1 MSAPYWLVGVAGHID
16 HGKTTLTKALTG
28 IDTDRLKEEKE
39 RQISIEPGY
48 AHLTL
53 PSGKRIGFVDV
64 PGHERFIRQMV
75 AGVAGIDVALLVV
88 AADEGVMPQ
97 TREHLAILELLG
109 IRRGLIALT
118 KTDLVDADMLA
129 LAREDVAAAVAE
141 TFLADAPIVPV
152 SAATGAGLDALLAA
166 LDAVLD
172 APPNRPLHG
181 PARLPVD
188 RAFAR
193 KGFGTVVTGTLFQGT
208 VRPGDEL
215 VVLPQGRRV
224 RVRGIHVHGEP
235 QEAAVAGQRT
245 ALNLAGIEAAEVR
258 RGDVVAT
265 PGAFEPTERLDVF
278 LRLLPDAAPLKQ
290 RGPIR
295 LFVGTAD
302 VMGRVVF
309 FDRNAAQP
317 GDEVLCQL
325 VLDEPV
331 VTARGD
337 RFILRRPSPPLTL
350 GGGEV
355 LDPHAPKHRFGP
367 ATVALLERKRQGDPA
382 QQLVWL
388 LDEAGALPAREAA
401 SRLNLPLDMLQS
413 HAARLA
419 ADGQVHV
426 LAVSN
431 QRGDALLVSAAAWA
445 QWTARAQDELAR
457 YHRERPL
464 LAGMAKAALHSRVL
478 PDVDAKAWDALCAA
492 WEEEGWLR
500 KGGDLVALAS
510 FAPHVPERLKP
521 LVDGL
526 LAEWEQ
532 AGLHAPDWRALC
544 QAHHLAER
552 DAEDLR
558 TYLLASGQAQ
568 PLDDDRIVPS
578 AAVQDALRALWNA
591 TGKEGRFTIQEAR
604 DVLGLSR
611 KTLIPLLE
619 LADRLGYT
627 RREEAVRMWV
637 KEPG

>member
-1 MSAPYWLVGVAGHID
+1 MNAPYWLVGVAGHID

-53 PSGKRIGFVDV
+53 PSGKRVGFVDV

-75 AGVAGIDVALLVV
+75 AGVVGIDVALLVV

-109 IRRGLIALT
+109 IKRGLVALT
-118 KTDLVDADMLA
+118 KTDIVDADMLA
-129 LAREDVAAAVAE
+129 LAREDVAATVAG
-141 TFLADAPIVPV
+141 TFLAGAPIVPV
-152 SAATGAGLDALLAA
+152 SAVTGAGLDALVAA
-166 LDAVLD
+166 LDGVLD
-172 APPNRPLHG
+172 EPPDRPLHG

-208 VRPGDEL
+208 VRPGNEL
-215 VVLPQGRRV
+215 VVLPKGRRV

-245 ALNLAGIEAAEVR
+245 ALNLVGIEAAEVR

-265 PGAFEPTERLDVF
+265 PGAFTPTDRLDVA

-290 RGPIR
+290 RAPIR

-302 VMGRVVF
+302 VLGRIVF
-309 FDRNAAQP
+309 FDRNTAQP
-317 GDEVLCQL
+317 GDEALCQL

-331 VTARGD
+331 VAARGD

-367 ATVALLERKRQGDPA
+367 ATIALLEKKRQGDPA
-382 QQLVWL
+382 QQLLWL
-388 LDEAGALPAREAA
+388 LEEAGALPAQEVANRI
-401 SRLNLPLDMLQS
+401 NLPLDAVQD

-419 ADGQVHV
+419 ADGQVRL
-426 LAVSN
+426 LAASG
-431 QRGDALLVSAAAWA
+431 QESDPLLVSAAAWA
-445 QWTARAQDELAR
+445 QWRERAQDELAR

-478 PDVDAKAWDALCAA
+478 PNVDAKAWDALCAA

-500 KGGDLVALAS
+500 KDGELVALAS

-544 QAHHLAER
+544 RVHHLAER

-568 PLDDDRIVPS
+568 PLDNDRIVPS
-578 AAVQDALRALWNA
+578 AAVRDALRALWNT
-591 TGKEGRFTIQEAR
+591 TGQQGRFTIQEAR
-604 DVLGLSR
+604 DILGLSR

-627 RREEAVRMWV
+627 RREEAVRVWV